1 MRKTSCLVFSSLVL
15 SACLFALSFPS
26 PDSGEEARQDA
37 AAVAEYAIG
46 PKDLLE
52 ISVFDLPELNQTVR
66 VAEDGTITLPLIGTV
81 RVEGLSKADLE
92 ARLKELLEAKWLQ
105 NAQVSVFIKEY
116 QSKRVAVIGAVENP
130 GMYELVGKLT
140 LLQVISQAGGF
151 TDKVSNQIFV
161 LRNGAKGDSE
171 TMVIDLE
178 ELLQEGNQELNISLQ
193 PGDVINVPVDTIIHV
208 YVFGAVGKP
217 GALDV
222 KKSKGITLL
231 QAIAQAGGIAEGGS
245 KSGVII
251 KRKTKE
257 GRRDHQ
263 EENQGRKGDQAEGEP
278 QENHQGRK
286 TRHPPPGRRCRVC
299 FGEHFLGMSLV
310 PKPVFS

>member
-1 MRKTSCLVFSSLVL
+1 MRKTRCLVL
-15 SACLFALSFPS
+15 SFLVLSTCLFAFAI
-26 PDSGEEARQDA
+26 PDYGEEIRQDA

-66 VAEDGTITLPLIGTV
+66 VSEDGTITLPLLGAV
-81 RVEGLSKADLE
+81 RVEGMSKADLE
-92 ARLKELLEAKWLQ
+92 ARLKNLLEQKWLQ

-116 QSKRVAVIGAVENP
+116 QSKQVAVIGAVENP
-130 GMYELVGKLT
+130 GMYKLVGKLT

-161 LRNGAKGDSE
+161 LRNGEKDNSE
-171 TMVIDLE
+171 AMVIDLE
-178 ELLQEGNQELNISLQ
+178 ELLQKGNQELNILLQ
-193 PGDVINVPVDTIIHV
+193 PGDVINVPVETIIHV

-257 GRRDHQ
+257 GKEIKLKVNIKKIIKGQKPDIPLQ
-263 EENQGRKGDQAEGEP
+263 EGDVVYVSESI
-278 QENHQGRK
+278 
-286 TRHPPPGRRCRVC
+286 
-299 FGEHFLGMSLV
+299 F
-310 PKPVFS
+310 

>member
-1 MRKTSCLVFSSLVL
+1 MRKTRCLVLSSLVL
-15 SACLFALSFPS
+15 STCLFAFAI
-26 PDSGEEARQDA
+26 PDYGEEIRQDA

-66 VAEDGTITLPLIGTV
+66 VSEDGTITLPLLGAV
-81 RVEGLSKADLE
+81 RVEGMSKADLE
-92 ARLKELLEAKWLQ
+92 ARLKNLLEQKWLQ

-116 QSKRVAVIGAVENP
+116 QSKQVAVIGAVENP
-130 GMYELVGKLT
+130 GMYKLVGKLT

-161 LRNGAKGDSE
+161 LRNGEKDNSE
-171 TMVIDLE
+171 AMVIDLE
-178 ELLQEGNQELNISLQ
+178 ELLQKGNQELNILLQ
-193 PGDVINVPVDTIIHV
+193 PGDVINVPVETIIHV

-257 GRRDHQ
+257 GKEIKLKVNIKKIIKGQKPDIPLQ
-263 EENQGRKGDQAEGEP
+263 EGDVVYVSESI
-278 QENHQGRK
+278 
-286 TRHPPPGRRCRVC
+286 
-299 FGEHFLGMSLV
+299 F
-310 PKPVFS
+310 